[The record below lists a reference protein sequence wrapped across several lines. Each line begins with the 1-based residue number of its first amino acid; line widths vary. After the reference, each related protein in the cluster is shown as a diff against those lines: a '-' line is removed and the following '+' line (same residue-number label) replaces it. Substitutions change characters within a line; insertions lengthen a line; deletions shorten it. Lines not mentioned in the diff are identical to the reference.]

1 MKKAF
6 VERMKRECFVTTK
19 KYRYRGWESP
29 TGEFIIQRVPI
40 EYLDTTAAI
49 DGWETVYVEHNEE

>member
-6 VERMKRECFVTTK
+6 IDRIKREYIVDTR
-19 KYRYRGWESP
+19 KYRYRGWASP
-29 TGEFIIQRVPI
+29 TGEFIIQRVLI

-49 DGWETVYVEHNEE
+49 DGWKTVYVEHNEE

>member
-29 TGEFIIQRVPI
+29 TGEFIIQRVPK
-40 EYLDTTAAI
+40 EWDDETTRI
-49 DGWETVYVEHNEE
+49 RGWKTVYVEHNEE

>member
-6 VERMKRECFVTTK
+6 IDRIKREYIVDTR
-19 KYRYRGWESP
+19 KYRYRGWEAP

-40 EYLDTTAAI
+40 EYLDTPAAI
-49 DGWETVYVEHNEE
+49 GDWKTVYVEHNEE

>member
-29 TGEFIIQRVPI
+29 TGEFIIQRVPK
-40 EYLDTTAAI
+40 EWDDETARI
-49 DGWETVYVEHNEE
+49 KGWETAYVEHNEA